1 MPRCRHLPMRTCVL
15 CGDKNPKQEMLRIVR
30 TDNNS
35 VAIDEHGRMN
45 GRGCYVCLDA
55 AGFDPGKI
63 NDKIRRALKLRMEV
77 HADFIEQL
85 IARFNSG

>member
-1 MPRCRHLPMRTCVL
+1 MLRVRHLPMRTCVL

-35 VAIDEHGRMN
+35 VAIDEQGRMN
-45 GRGCYVCLDA
+45 GRGCYVCLDVTK
-55 AGFDPGKI
+55 FDAGKI

-77 HADFIEQL
+77 PADFIEQL
-85 IARFNSG
+85 LARFNSG